1 METTTTTTAVLNSN
15 YNTLDSP
22 ILPIMSAKI
31 YQKFIN
37 SGEENLVD
45 NYENK
50 MIADSSEKVNE
61 GTDEQPEKQFME
73 DKNKIE
79 DRGEKMMTDSIEKLS
94 SPSEEVMMDFSTPKH
109 SAKGMMT
116 EDVMIASTSS
126 SNMQI
131 ESDLSSDITCD
142 EK

>member
-31 YQKFIN
+31 YQKFESI
-37 SGEENLVD
+37 GEDNLVE
-45 NYENK
+45 NYENQ
-50 MIADSSEKVNE
+50 MVADSIKKVNVE
-61 GTDEQPEKQFME
+61 NEQFEKKNFE
-73 DKNKIE
+73 NENKIE
-79 DRGEKMMTDSIEKLS
+79 GEGEKMMTDSIEKLS
-94 SPSEEVMMDFSTPKH
+94 SPSEEVMMDFGTPKH
-109 SAKGMMT
+109 SAKGMMG
-116 EDVMIASTSS
+116 EDVMIDSTSS

-131 ESDLSSDITCD
+131 ESDLSSDTCD

>member
-22 ILPIMSAKI
+22 ILPIMSTKI
-31 YQKFIN
+31 FQKFGSGDDN
-37 SGEENLVD
+37 SAENQ
-45 NYENK
+45 
-50 MIADSSEKVNE
+50 MIADNGEKVIEEGSDNFSEK
-61 GTDEQPEKQFME
+61 KMME
-73 DKNKIE
+73 NKNIVG
-79 DRGEKMMTDSIEKLS
+79 DGSEKMMTDSIEKLS
-94 SPSEEVMMDFSTPKH
+94 SPSEEIMMDFGTPKH
-109 SAKGMMT
+109 SAKSMMA
-116 EDVMIASTSS
+116 EDNIMINSASS